1 MPDYLELGLTKFLA
15 KPRKS
20 FEEYNVGDFDLIVD
34 SISGSKL
41 KEGKAENKLF
51 SIDFADGTIERK
63 EGEITR
69 LSIGKFNDGKFG
81 LRVYDA
87 SGVTVIDQTN

>member
-1 MPDYLELGLTKFLA
+1 MSWADLGLTKFLA

-20 FEEYNVGDFDLIVD
+20 FVEYNASDFDLFVD
-34 SISGSKL
+34 DISGNKI
-41 KEGKAENKLF
+41 KEGIAQNKVF
-51 SIDFADGTIERK
+51 SLNFDDGTFQRK
-63 EGEITR
+63 EGDIIR

-87 SGVTVIDQTN
+87 SGTTIVDQTA